1 MNNESYTFAVFFSF
15 FLIFN
20 GFLPLDLAVGFTIVK
35 LFYVGRLALDTKMID
50 EERSLQTGQ
59 IEGCKV
65 KNLETL
71 QDFSLVNNIFCDK
84 TGTLT
89 KNILVFKKFSVMGQV
104 LDRDMFKSIEEYSK
118 GIQEAAKMTKE
129 GFSERFLNFF
139 RCLVIC
145 HDVIQVRVRDSKDEE
160 QYSGASQDEVTFLEM
175 CKRIGFARFVERD
188 SNVIKIEIDGKIE

>member
-1 MNNESYTFAVFFSF
+1 VNNESYTFAVFFSF

-129 GFSERFLNFF
+129 GFSEQFLNFF

-188 SNVIKIEIDGKIE
+188 SNVIKIEIDGKTE

>member
-1 MNNESYTFAVFFSF
+1 M
-15 FLIFN
+15 
-20 GFLPLDLAVGFTIVK
+20 GFTIVK